1 MHCFYELFGVVGVVI
16 GFYLDLF
23 WLFGFVAIVSE
34 LPQKLFFD
42 LKVCKGCPEMKAVL
56 HSTHLDADEK
66 VLVVAWMHLLY
77 NELFVAIQYVVIS
90 LHGIKEIGLELLQ
103 SIEPKY
109 VELGGN
115 LFFPSEVGK
124 CVFCCVSFH
133 NIQFCFEVYFYV
145 AALKNFQGH
154 ALFFHLLVEQV

>member
-42 LKVCKGCPEMKAVL
+42 LKVYKGCPEMKAVL

-66 VLVVAWMHLLY
+66 VLVAAWMYLLY

-103 SIEPKY
+103 EKVIG
-109 VELGGN
+109 VVL
-115 LFFPSEVGK
+115 
-124 CVFCCVSFH
+124 
-133 NIQFCFEVYFYV
+133 I
-145 AALKNFQGH
+145 
-154 ALFFHLLVEQV
+154 